1 MSKKLNDIVYV
12 NYQLEYPIPDIAK
25 DIDWKN
31 ILGKPPENDSDI
43 TKGEILEISSLTK
56 KLSYADKLLVYQID
70 DDANALL
77 YKYIREQNI
86 SFSMDYFRSV
96 YRIIRPILLNIKY
109 FYNRPRPYDLAPYYN
124 IPINII
130 STETHHTPAYP
141 SGHTVYTSL
150 ACEIIRKQYPNNLE
164 ISTALDNIVN
174 ITARCRMIQGV
185 HYESDNQGS
194 IKLANILYNSLYSKL
209 EKQYHG

>member
-1 MSKKLNDIVYV
+1 MYKSLNDIVYV

-31 ILGKPPENDSDI
+31 ILNQPPKNDSN
-43 TKGEILEISSLTK
+43 TTQREIQQVSSLTK
-56 KLSYADKLLVYQID
+56 KLSYADRLLVHQID
-70 DDANALL
+70 NDANSLL
-77 YKYIREQNI
+77 YNYIREQNI
-86 SFSMDYFRSV
+86 SFSIDYFRSI
-96 YRIIRPILLNIKY
+96 YRIVRPILLNIKY
-109 FYNRPRPYDLAPYYN
+109 YYNRPRPYDLAPYYD

-150 ACEIIRKQYPNNLE
+150 ACEIIRKQYPNNTE
-164 ISTALDNIVN
+164 INSSLDNIVN
-174 ITARCRMIQGV
+174 TTARCRMMQGV
-185 HYESDNQGS
+185 HYDSDNEGS
-194 IKLANILYNSLYSKL
+194 IKLANILYNFLYSKL